1 MRRRLGEP
9 RGRREV
15 SEGWE
20 AKQRWV
26 DERRGVGGEKGV
38 ARLFR
43 VSEGKK
49 SNTGEGRG
57 GVFKLPACS

>member
-1 MRRRLGEP
+1 M
-9 RGRREV
+9 